1 MLLPGEQE
9 ENQTTI
15 NNRKK
20 RIFQKNTLVMWEQ
33 TSKGKLFGNNFLKS
47 DVLKS
52 SEQRKHENQ
61 SLWSSLHLNQ

>member
-33 TSKGKLFGNNFLKS
+33 TNKGKLFGNNFLKS
-47 DVLKS
+47 DV
-52 SEQRKHENQ
+52 
-61 SLWSSLHLNQ
+61 